1 MGWISKL
8 IDSVSERGK
17 EIWQQESHNRNALP
31 NSIADD
37 CRELLTRQGDAVAL
51 AIAKDILQRYQ
62 HSSNKEKMDFFQYL
76 QELEPDFNQV
86 SKLAQS
92 YAESSSIESYQSLC
106 ANLNSG
112 RKALFELLNIPG
124 EGTASLVS
132 LREDLL
138 KHMKIHPE
146 LKVVD
151 IDLQSTLQSWFN
163 RGFLEFRSIS
173 WETPAFILEKL
184 IEYEAVHEIRDW
196 EELKRR
202 LEDDRGCF
210 AFFHP
215 ALPGEPLIFV
225 QVAYTKGISGDVA
238 PFLDKN
244 TPLETN
250 STADTAIFY
259 SISNCQTGLKGIS
272 FGNFL
277 IKQVVQEIL
286 KKRPEIH
293 QFSTLS
299 PMPALSTALV
309 KGEVDEAILE
319 ALAGKKGHQL
329 KERYGVDTFA
339 ALLTEKAG
347 SLQPDDNQAFSW
359 LEDVGFYYLTQVKK
373 GQEPYDPVARFHLSN
388 GAAIYRINPFANL
401 KPHGLKSSAGLM
413 VNYIYELST
422 LEINHE
428 HFKQDGTI
436 ATYRHHNRRN
446 KIKRV
451 EHAGK

>member
-17 EIWQQESHNRNALP
+17 EIWQQESHDRHALP
-31 NSIADD
+31 NSLADD

-51 AIAKDILQRYQ
+51 AIAKDILRRYQ
-62 HSSNKEKMDFFQYL
+62 RSSNNDKLVFFQFL
-76 QELEPDFNQV
+76 QGLEPDFNQI
-86 SKLAQS
+86 SKLSQS
-92 YAESSSIESYQSLC
+92 YAENSSTESYQSLC
-106 ANLNSG
+106 STLNSG

-138 KHMKIHPE
+138 KSMRTHPE

-163 RGFLEFRSIS
+163 RGFLEFKSIS
-173 WETPAFILEKL
+173 WETPAYILEKL

-196 EELKRR
+196 DELKRR

-244 TPLETN
+244 TPLEA
-250 STADTAIFY
+250 SAAADTAIFY
-259 SISNCQTGLKGIS
+259 SISNCQKGLKGIS

-286 KKRPEIH
+286 KQRPEIH

-299 PMPALSTALV
+299 PMPALSIALE
-309 KGEVDEAILE
+309 KGHIGEDILE
-319 ALAGKKGHQL
+319 TLAGKKGHVL
-329 KERYGVDTFA
+329 KERYGVDTFTE
-339 ALLTEKAG
+339 LLTDKA
-347 SLQPDDNQAFSW
+347 SALQSDDEQTAGW

-413 VNYIYELST
+413 VNYIYELSK

-436 ATYRHHNRRN
+436 ATHKHHNRKN
-446 KIKRV
+446 KIKRI

>member
-8 IDSVSERGK
+8 IDSVSERGR
-17 EIWQQESHNRNALP
+17 EIWQQEGQGRHTVPSSL
-31 NSIADD
+31 IKD
-37 CRELLTRQGDAVAL
+37 CQDLLARQGDAVAL
-51 AIAKDILQRYQ
+51 AIAKDILSRYQ
-62 HSSNKEKMDFFQYL
+62 HSNDDEKLAFFQFL
-76 QELEPDFNQV
+76 QELEPDFSQV
-86 SKLAQS
+86 SKLS
-92 YAESSSIESYQSLC
+92 HDYAENHSIKSYQALC
-106 ANLNSG
+106 STLSRG
-112 RKALFELLNIPG
+112 RKTLFELLNIPG
-124 EGTASLVS
+124 EGTTSLVS

-138 KHMKIHPE
+138 KVIRTHPE
-146 LKVVD
+146 LRVVD

-173 WETPAFILEKL
+173 WETPAYILEKL

-196 EELKRR
+196 DELKRR

-225 QVAYTKGISGDVA
+225 QVAYTNGISGDVA
-238 PFLDKN
+238 PFLDKS
-244 TPLETN
+244 TPLEA
-250 STADTAIFY
+250 SDTADSAIFY
-259 SISNCQTGLKGIS
+259 SISNCQKGLKGIS

-286 KKRPEIH
+286 KRRPGVH

-299 PMPALSTALV
+299 PMPALSSAIE
-309 KGEVDEAILE
+309 KARISEEVLE
-319 ALAGKKGHQL
+319 TIAGKKANAL
-329 KERYGVDTFA
+329 KERYGVDT
-339 ALLTEKAG
+339 LTELMNEQADR
-347 SLQPDDNQAFSW
+347 LQPEDTQTSSW

-413 VNYIYELST
+413 VNYIYELAK

-428 HFKQDGTI
+428 HFKQNGTI
-436 ATYRHHNRRN
+436 AIHRHHNRKN
-446 KIKRV
+446 KIKR
-451 EHAGK
+451 AGHVNK

>member
-8 IDSVSERGK
+8 IDSVSERGR
-17 EIWQQESHNRNALP
+17 EIWQQESQGRHAVP
-31 NSIADD
+31 NNLIDD
-37 CRELLTRQGDAVAL
+37 CRDLLTRQGDAVAL
-51 AIAKDILQRYQ
+51 AIAKDILHRY
-62 HSSNKEKMDFFQYL
+62 HSSSDADKLAFFRFL
-76 QELEPDFNQV
+76 QTLEPDFSQIAEL
-86 SKLAQS
+86 SRD
-92 YAESSSIESYQSLC
+92 YAANHSTRQYEALC
-106 ANLNSG
+106 STLNSG
-112 RKALFELLNIPG
+112 RKTLFELLNIPG
-124 EGTASLVS
+124 EGTALLVS

-138 KHMKIHPE
+138 KAVRTHPE

-151 IDLQSTLQSWFN
+151 IDLQATLQSWFN
-163 RGFLEFRSIS
+163 RGFLEFRSIT
-173 WETPAFILEKL
+173 WETPAYILEKL

-196 EELKRR
+196 DELKRR

-244 TPLETN
+244 TPIEA
-250 STADTAIFY
+250 SDMADSAIFY
-259 SISNCQTGLKGIS
+259 SISNCQKGLKGIS

-286 KKRPEIH
+286 KRRPGIH

-299 PMPALSTALV
+299 PMPALTTALD
-309 KGEVDEAILE
+309 KGSIGEDRLE
-319 ALAGKKGHQL
+319 ILAGKKANLL
-329 KERYGVDTFA
+329 KERYDVTTLTE
-339 ALLTEKAG
+339 LLTEKAG
-347 SLQPDDNQAFSW
+347 ALQPSDASTSSW
-359 LEDVGFYYLTQVKK
+359 LEDVGVFYLTQVKK

-388 GAAIYRINPFANL
+388 GAAIYRVNPFANL

-413 VNYIYELST
+413 VNYIYELAK

-428 HFKQDGTI
+428 HFKQSGTI
-436 ATYRHHNRRN
+436 ALHRHHNRKS
-446 KIKRV
+446 KIKRI
-451 EHAGK
+451 EHVST